1 MAICWTS
8 SLTWDRRTIRAR
20 RNAVRIV
27 PIVPIVNK
35 VEPDR
40 MIIVPVGQKER
51 EAIVI
56 ESQSLTDR
64 LKRVLGYTLKQ

>member
-1 MAICWTS
+1 
-8 SLTWDRRTIRAR
+8 
-20 RNAVRIV
+20 
-27 PIVPIVNK
+27 
-35 VEPDR
+35 

-64 LKRVLGYTLKQ
+64 LKRVLGYTPKQ